1 MSQDRTVG
9 SRAPVL
15 RARVSRCHNDM
26 HTARR
31 VAGAPGRT
39 EERGGGQRKEENG
52 ELLGRRVSCILKD
65 QQKSPQK
72 APEEEPTDKGST
84 S

>member
-15 RARVSRCHNDM
+15 RARVSRCHNDT

-31 VAGAPGRT
+31 VARAPGRT
-39 EERGGGQRKEENG
+39 EERGERGAVGETCELHSKGPTEIPTEGPRGRTHRQGKPRCVENY
-52 ELLGRRVSCILKD
+52 V
-65 QQKSPQK
+65 
-72 APEEEPTDKGST
+72 
-84 S
+84 